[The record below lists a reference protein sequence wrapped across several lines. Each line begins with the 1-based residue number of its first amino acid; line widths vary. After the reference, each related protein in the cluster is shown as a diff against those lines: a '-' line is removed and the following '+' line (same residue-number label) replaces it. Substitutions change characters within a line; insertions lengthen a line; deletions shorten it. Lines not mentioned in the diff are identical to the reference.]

1 MNMLKKIVFY
11 DDLNDEAKEKAM
23 EWFRDNEDFPF
34 LEDDMTEFVKTELGE
49 AGYIVEDLR
58 VFYSLGYCQGDGA
71 SFTATLIKNG
81 ETYEVNRND
90 SRYNH
95 EMTINEVY
103 HETDEGEETDEAEKL
118 EEMRT
123 IARRAEKYGYD
134 IIEYT
139 LSYDSVE
146 DSIRINEYTFTTD
159 GERMNPD
166 NF

>member
-1 MNMLKKIVFY
+1 MFKKIVFY
-11 DDLNDEAKEKAM
+11 DDLSDEAKDKAM
-23 EWFRDNEDFPF
+23 EWFRSIEDFPF
-34 LEDDMTEFVKTELGE
+34 LEDAMTEFVKTELEE

-58 VFYSLGYCQGDGA
+58 IFYSLGHCQGDGA
-71 SFTATLIKNG
+71 SFTATLIKDG
-81 ETYEVNRND
+81 ETYKVNRND
-90 SRYNH
+90 SNYNH
-95 EMTINEVY
+95 EMTISEVY

-123 IARRAEKYGYD
+123 IARRAKKYGYD

-139 LSYDSVE
+139 LSDDSVE
-146 DSIRINEYTFTTD
+146 DSIRINEYTFAID